1 MKTNMEN
8 EIYSQGE
15 VLKTVKE
22 KYIKDGKIEL
32 GIDFDFREIK
42 FIASGS
48 SYNVG
53 RIAHK
58 FFEIYTDK
66 NASFEYSSEFISN
79 PNRRIDKDTLYCF
92 ITQSGETFDTKTAL
106 QIVKNGG
113 GKTLAIVNNSDS
125 TVYNLCDYKID
136 VVAGV
141 ENSIAATKSFISCV
155 ICLWLVSL
163 SFAKDNIN
171 ATEELDEAICAIN
184 DVLADVSGVEAA
196 AEILCKKQKISLI
209 GYDFAYCLA
218 KEGALKIK
226 ETSYI
231 DTTAYPTG
239 EFLHGH
245 TAILNKSKSLIEIF
259 FSPVSQFEANTL
271 AKVEKDFS
279 PEVVAIT
286 DMDVNKAAVIKFKKY
301 NYLISKICAVIV
313 NLQLL
318 ALKIAINT
326 GANVD
331 TPDGLSKVVTG

>member
-1 MKTNMEN
+1 MKTNMEM
-8 EIYSQGE
+8 EIFSQGE
-15 VLKTVKE
+15 VVRAVKE
-22 KYIKDGKIEL
+22 KYIKNNKIEL
-32 GIDFDFREIK
+32 GIDFDFKEIK

-58 FFEIYTDK
+58 LFEAYTEK
-66 NASFEYSSEFISN
+66 NASFEYASEFISN
-79 PNRRIDKDTLYCF
+79 PNRKIDKDTLYCF

-125 TVYNLCDYKID
+125 TVYNLCDYKVD
-136 VVAGV
+136 VIAGV
-141 ENSIAATKSFISCV
+141 EKSIAATKSFISCIV
-155 ICLWLVSL
+155 CLWLVAL
-163 SFAKDNIN
+163 SYAKDVDVVAEI
-171 ATEELDEAICAIN
+171 DEAICAIN
-184 DVLADVSGVEAA
+184 DVLADTKGVDVA
-196 AEILCKKQKISLI
+196 AEILCKKEKISLI

-259 FSPVSQFEANTL
+259 FTPVSQFEANTL
-271 AKVEKDFS
+271 AKIEKDFS

-286 DMDVNKAAVIKFKKY
+286 DMDVQKAAVIKFKKY
-301 NYLISKICAVIV
+301 NYLISKICAVVV

-318 ALKIAINT
+318 ALKIATNN

-331 TPDGLSKVVTG
+331 SPDGLSKVVSG